1 MTVTAIHFPDSMVD
15 YEYHRGGSP
24 AVLAPPHRKP
34 LPPAPKVPVTPY
46 QQEPQVQQFPQTYHP
61 LHPSANQ
68 ASQFNTFPQPSST
81 SSSHSRT
88 RTTSSSV
95 FPHSATTP
103 SPPNSSTPD
112 RRFSSQTSSASGF
125 SNNQPAPTMPPTQQY
140 QHHIHR
146 SGTNNSTNST
156 APRRSTSSR
165 SSTLL
170 APTSY
175 VALMR
180 KQKATVWCDRSQ
192 TLDPRTAAAQKA
204 AKHRAALEVHGAGS
218 GRTSTIN
225 SSGGKVR
232 SAKAGSYVPANLS
245 GVSVPVRLS
254 ANEMLGDEE
263 EAQEGRSIGD
273 AASAT
278 ARVHN
283 RSGSGRS
290 SVHSAKYPSGYPRP
304 NQGGRFSTGSTPPSG
319 NEGPNPEANDNIPE
333 VSETPF
339 VDPQH
344 PPRSEND
351 YFTDSTGG
359 VTQNGGTPSSGEE
372 DRFGEAGE
380 LRGPPRKSAVA
391 IAAEQAKKAEDLRR
405 RGSVDERTMTMGGKG
420 RLFVANPD
428 LDD

>member
-1 MTVTAIHFPDSMVD
+1 MTVTGFHFSDSMVD
-15 YEYHRGGSP
+15 YQRGGIP
-24 AVLAPPHRKP
+24 ASLAPAHRKP
-34 LPPAPKVPVTPY
+34 LPAAPQIPINQY
-46 QQEPQVQQFPQTYHP
+46 QTDQQIQHSSQQTYP
-61 LHPSANQ
+61 LRRSPNHS
-68 ASQFNTFPQPSST
+68 PQYSKAQQVA
-81 SSSHSRT
+81 SSSHSHT
-88 RTTSSSV
+88 RTISSSI
-95 FPHSATTP
+95 FPNPTSTP
-103 SPPNSSTPD
+103 SPPHSSNPN
-112 RRFSSQTSSASGF
+112 RRFSSQTSSTNGF
-125 SNNQPAPTMPPTQQY
+125 SSTQPNPTMTPTHY

-146 SGTNNSTNST
+146 SGTNNSTNSN

-204 AKHRAALEVHGAGS
+204 AKHRAALEVHGATS
-218 GRTSTIN
+218 GRTSTIA
-225 SSGGKVR
+225 SGKVR
-232 SAKAGSYVPANLS
+232 STKAGAYVPANLS

-263 EAQEGRSIGD
+263 ETRSIGGD

-278 ARVHN
+278 ARIHN

-290 SVHSAKYPSGYPRP
+290 SVHSGKYPSGYPRS
-304 NQGGRFSTGSTPPSG
+304 NQASGAAGRFSTSSTPPSG
-319 NEGPNPEANDNIPE
+319 NEGAGSPEANIPE
-333 VSETPF
+333 VSEGPYTNHHHRQQP
-339 VDPQH
+339 
-344 PPRSEND
+344 EKD
-351 YFTDSTGG
+351 YFATSISGG
-359 VTQNGGTPSSGEE
+359 SGTKSVGTPSSGGTGASGEE

-380 LRGPPRKSAVA
+380 LRGPSSQSAVA
-391 IAAEQAKKAEDLRR
+391 IAAEQAKKAEELRR

-428 LDD
+428 